1 MLKMRKEV
9 TKNSFYARGG
19 RVGVSIKATVTY
31 VKHVTET
38 STEASAPLERQ
49 KIAAG
54 KTSDPCGLMGKLTQT
69 EMPHFHHVFY
79 MVFHSLRFDCYILL
93 V

>member
-38 STEASAPLERQ
+38 STEASALLERQ

-54 KTSDPCGLMGKLTQT
+54 KTSDPCGLMGETDTNRNATFPPCFLHGSPQF
-69 EMPHFHHVFY
+69 EV
-79 MVFHSLRFDCYILL
+79 
-93 V
+93 